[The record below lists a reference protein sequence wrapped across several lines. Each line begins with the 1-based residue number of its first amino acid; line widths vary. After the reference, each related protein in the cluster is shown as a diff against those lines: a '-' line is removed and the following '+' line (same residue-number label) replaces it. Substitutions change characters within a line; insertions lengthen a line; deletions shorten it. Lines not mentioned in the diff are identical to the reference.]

1 MILTFQFHDAL
12 CKASNHSGPLHK
24 CDIYQSKEAGNR
36 LKKMMEKG
44 SSESWNKVLLEFTG
58 GKTDKMDPTALLE
71 YFKPLHE
78 WLLEQNLPNQN
89 WNCDKYLDYETNN
102 VKGYMVNTA
111 SRTSFLSMIN
121 KLIFSYCLI
130 KLLY

>member
-36 LKKMMEKG
+36 LRKMMQKG
-44 SSESWNKVLLEFTG
+44 SSESWNKVLFEFTG
-58 GKTDKMDPTALLE
+58 GQTDKMDPTALLE

-78 WLLEQNLPNQN
+78 WLLEQNLPDQS
-89 WNCDKYLDYETNN
+89 WNCDKYLDYETNH
-102 VKGYMVNTA
+102 VKGYMINTS
-111 SRTSFLSMIN
+111 SRTSFLSVIY
-121 KLIFSYCLI
+121 KLVFSFYLI
-130 KLLY
+130 KSFY